1 MIGAFMKL
9 LFQDNAEVWRYLPS
23 DKNQPTKIF
32 PMPDLTIQNNTRQVH
47 VHSLDTVKKYTKSK
61 QGNEQTRTFE
71 PTNESA
77 GCQPVTHSYNFIIRV
92 K

>member
-1 MIGAFMKL
+1 MLSYYLCSSNQDVLSFIDILDCPLGR
-9 LFQDNAEVWRYLPS
+9 FQV
-23 DKNQPTKIF
+23 KTKES
-32 PMPDLTIQNNTRQVH
+32 R
-47 VHSLDTVKKYTKSK
+47 

-77 GCQPVTHSYNFIIRV
+77 DCWSAAHSCNFIIRV

>member
-77 GCQPVTHSYNFIIRV
+77 DCRPAIHSYNFIIRV

>member
-47 VHSLDTVKKYTKSK
+47 VHSLDTVKNSTIKLQHNIHENFRKGNFRN
-61 QGNEQTRTFE
+61 QGL
-71 PTNESA
+71 
-77 GCQPVTHSYNFIIRV
+77 
-92 K
+92 

>member
-47 VHSLDTVKKYTKSK
+47 VHSLYTKSK

-71 PTNESA
+71 PTKESA
-77 GCQPVTHSYNFIIRV
+77 VCWSATHSYNFIIRV
-92 K
+92 R